1 MSPVLVSAHG
11 TEHATTVGPALLLPL
26 LAGWLYSAAAL
37 RQRAPDRAGWSHWRT
52 TAFAAGCALLATAL
66 LMRADDFA
74 GHMWQHLLLG
84 MLAPLGLVLGA
95 PGILALRCVDR
106 RAGRAALR
114 VANRR
119 ALRPLLHPITGLA
132 LTAGGLWLL
141 YLTPLYRAT
150 LDSAVLHDLVNVH
163 FLLSGLLFTWSIA
176 GPEPYPHR
184 ARVPV
189 RLTVLGA
196 AVIAHASLAQLLYAG
211 LLVDVPAPPEQLRA
225 GATVMYY
232 GGDLAEIL
240 LALALLAT
248 WQPRPRHR
256 RTPTLGPD
264 VRKGPLLYRRR

>member
-1 MSPVLVSAHG
+1 MSPPLVVSPALAAAHG
-11 TEHATTVGPALLLPL
+11 TEHATTVGPALLVPL
-26 LAGWLYSAAAL
+26 LAGWLYLAAAL

-52 TAFAAGCALLATAL
+52 TAFAVGCALLAIAL
-66 LMRADDFA
+66 LIPADGFA
-74 GHMWQHLLLG
+74 AHMWQHLLLG

-106 RAGRAALR
+106 RTGRAALR
-114 VANRR
+114 ILGSP
-119 ALRPLLHPITGLA
+119 ALRPLTHPVIGLL
-132 LTAGGLWLL
+132 LTAGGLWVL

-150 LDSAVLHDLVNVH
+150 LTDPALHGLVNLH

-176 GPEPYPHR
+176 GPDPYPHR

-189 RLTVLGA
+189 RLVVLGA
-196 AVIAHASLAQLLYAG
+196 AVVAHASLAQLMYAG
-211 LLVDVPAPPEQLRA
+211 LLVDVPATPEQLRV

-248 WQPRPRHR
+248 WRPRPRRR
-256 RTPTLGPD
+256 RTVGTAVTVGS
-264 VRKGPLLYRRR
+264 

>member
-1 MSPVLVSAHG
+1 MSPPLVVGPALVSAHG
-11 TEHATTVGPALLLPL
+11 TEHGTTVGPALLVPL
-26 LAGWLYSAAAL
+26 LAGWLYLAAAL

-52 TAFAAGCALLATAL
+52 AAFAGGCALLAIAL
-66 LMRADDFA
+66 LVPTDDFA

-95 PGILALRCVDR
+95 PGILALRCLDR

-114 VANRR
+114 VLGRP
-119 ALRPLLHPITGLA
+119 ALRPLTHPVTGLL
-132 LTAGGLWLL
+132 LTAGGVWLL

-150 LDSAVLHDLVNVH
+150 LDSAALHDLVNLH

-189 RLTVLGA
+189 RLVVLGA
-196 AVIAHASLAQLLYAG
+196 AVVAHASLAQLMYAG
-211 LLVDVPAPPEQLRA
+211 MLVDVPATTEHLRA

-240 LALALLAT
+240 LALALLTT
-248 WQPRPRHR
+248 WRPGPHR
-256 RTPTLGPD
+256 QTVGTAVTVGS
-264 VRKGPLLYRRR
+264 

>member
-1 MSPVLVSAHG
+1 MSPPLVASPVLISTHG
-11 TEHATTVGPALLLPL
+11 AEHATTVGPALLLPL
-26 LAGWLYSAAAL
+26 LAGWLYLAGAL

-52 TAFAAGCALLATAL
+52 AGFAVGCALLAAAL
-66 LMRADDFA
+66 LVPADDVA
-74 GHMWQHLLLG
+74 AHMWQHLLLG

-114 VANRR
+114 ILGHP
-119 ALRPLLHPITGLA
+119 ALRPLTHPVTGLL

-150 LDSAVLHDLVNVH
+150 LDSAALHHLVNLH

-189 RLTVLGA
+189 RLVVLGA
-196 AVIAHASLAQLLYAG
+196 AVVAHASLAQLMYAG
-211 LLVDVPAPPEQLRA
+211 LLVDVPATPEQLRA

-240 LALALLAT
+240 LALALLTT
-248 WQPRPRHR
+248 WRPRPR
-256 RTPTLGPD
+256 G
-264 VRKGPLLYRRR
+264 RRRVGTAVAAGS